1 MYNVFLVYIIKF
13 INNNVEVIQSDRHV
27 IIDFYMLD

>member
-1 MYNVFLVYIIKF
+1 MYFLVYIIKF
-13 INNNVEVIQSDRHV
+13 INNNVEEVIQSDRHV